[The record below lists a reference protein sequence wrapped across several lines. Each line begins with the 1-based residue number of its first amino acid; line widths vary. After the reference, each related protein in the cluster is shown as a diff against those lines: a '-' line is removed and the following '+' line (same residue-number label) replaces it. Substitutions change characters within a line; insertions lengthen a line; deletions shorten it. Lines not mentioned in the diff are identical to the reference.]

1 MMVIRPKKELV
12 LSLIEQMAPQYLE
25 MFRDVQKPGGWRT
38 LAERFGEI
46 RKRLKLDSYVTLYG
60 NETWVYNALWMAL
73 LGVEGVKR
81 TSEEL
86 NAASSEEQQGFLD
99 ELTADVTQ
107 DNGWL
112 DEMFPDSVEKQEEQR
127 LAFEALPEDERA
139 QVVQRGQH
147 LFAFVMASFYDC
159 ISVMVHGEKLTSLV
173 PKAIGGDRN
182 AFLKAIHIDKSIL
195 HAHPEFKNQYEQAL
209 SNQDRDF
216 LRNIG
221 YRIEASPTRG
231 KIRFPGVYMIFA
243 LLESL
248 RWLNDFRH
256 EEILDLCVDAGLDR
270 WQNRIE
276 DVTYL
281 TKRLGEYRRMQ
292 KAGGLSMP

>member
-1 MMVIRPKKELV
+1 MVIRPKKELA

-38 LAERFGEI
+38 LAMRFGEI

-60 NETWVYNALWMAL
+60 SENSVYAALWIAL
-73 LGVEGVKR
+73 LGTDGFKR
-81 TSEEL
+81 ISEEL
-86 NAASSEEQQGFLD
+86 NTVSADEQQNFLD
-99 ELTADVTQ
+99 ELTADVIQ
-107 DNGWL
+107 GDGWL
-112 DEMFPDSVEKQEEQR
+112 NEMFPESLEKQEKQR
-127 LAFEALPEDERA
+127 LAFEALPENERA
-139 QVVQRGQH
+139 EIVQRSQH

-173 PKAIGGDRN
+173 PKAIAGDRV

-195 HAHPEFKNQYEQAL
+195 HAHPEFKTQYEKAL
-209 SNQDRDF
+209 STLDRDF

-221 YRIEASPTRG
+221 YRIEAPPTRG

-248 RWLNDFRH
+248 RWLNELRH